1 MIISDDF
8 KRIIDEDIE
17 KCKVAISENNK
28 ENMSNLH
35 STLKSK
41 YGSVITGFNDNLK
54 DLFYDTDGSYRRNNL
69 ITMQQKLELFKAMR
83 YENKYASNGFANNTV
98 TVNNTNTN
106 NVAVDIHISFSDARE
121 KIENMS
127 ALREDE
133 ILEIVTKID
142 ELEQIINSTDRKTQ
156 KWEKTKEIIKW
167 LADKS
172 VDVGLALLPL
182 ILKIG

>member
-1 MIISDDF
+1 
-8 KRIIDEDIE
+8 
-17 KCKVAISENNK
+17 
-28 ENMSNLH
+28 
-35 STLKSK
+35 
-41 YGSVITGFNDNLK
+41 
-54 DLFYDTDGSYRRNNL
+54 
-69 ITMQQKLELFKAMR
+69 MQQKLELFKAMR

-182 ILKIG
+182 ILKIGQ